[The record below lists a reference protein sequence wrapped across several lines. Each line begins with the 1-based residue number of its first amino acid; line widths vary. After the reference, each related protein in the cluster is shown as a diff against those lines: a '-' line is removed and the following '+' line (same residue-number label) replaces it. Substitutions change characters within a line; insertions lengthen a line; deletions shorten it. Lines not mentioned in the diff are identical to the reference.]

1 MLLVAIALGVASFF
15 LVRWGRASARAI
27 AGAAWPTAVATV
39 VYSDVAAETRP
50 NRRGGERARYVPV
63 IAYEYEVD
71 GMQYRAARLRFGDAS
86 RATLEAARELAER
99 FPVGAGIEIR
109 YDPRAPGD
117 ATIEADPDRLELRL
131 IGGIALAVL
140 AAAALINALG

>member
-1 MLLVAIALGVASFF
+1 M
-15 LVRWGRASARAI
+15 
-27 AGAAWPTAVATV
+27 
-39 VYSDVAAETRP
+39 
-50 NRRGGERARYVPV
+50 PV

-71 GMQYRAARLRFGDAS
+71 GVQYHAARLRFGDAS
-86 RATLEAARELAER
+86 RATLEAARQLAER

-109 YDPRAPGD
+109 YDPRSPGD